1 MRRTPALDQTKSFL
15 SRCRDIDAVWILNIF
30 NEEIKQYKDVRRTDV
45 DMLNRLDKFSD
56 IKKEI
61 MAELCHLHD
70 RDIEHFIYC
79 LEEYQAHISMPKIDL
94 KNIEN
99 NKRFILFANN
109 TMQNNLRSRILED
122 IINPVYKFFYM
133 LFTYEEYFNR
143 PRSLEEIYKRFSN
156 VHMKFDSH
164 FNFAENDFY
173 IWDNSQIYKSEEY
186 KRLRVNLLNS
196 TNPEININSIFD
208 QLYDLDINV
217 HYALRKKISNAW
229 YQKRHRDDKKV
240 KKPGFYAL
248 TVKAK
253 EALASLARKKNLS
266 EDKVLEELINQAYV
280 KECNPLT
287 GEFPY

>member
-79 LEEYQAHISMPKIDL
+79 LEEYQAHISTPKIDL

-122 IINPVYKFFYM
+122 ISNPVYKFFYI
-133 LFTYEEYFNR
+133 LFTYEEYFDH

-173 IWDNSQIYKSEEY
+173 IWANSHIYKSE
-186 KRLRVNLLNS
+186 
-196 TNPEININSIFD
+196 
-208 QLYDLDINV
+208 
-217 HYALRKKISNAW
+217 
-229 YQKRHRDDKKV
+229 
-240 KKPGFYAL
+240 
-248 TVKAK
+248 
-253 EALASLARKKNLS
+253 
-266 EDKVLEELINQAYV
+266 
-280 KECNPLT
+280 
-287 GEFPY
+287 